1 MEDCM
6 NKIVSENDAKVMSKG
21 QVTIPKNIREALGVD
36 TGDRITFI
44 TDEDGV
50 RIVNSAVYALLK
62 IQKQMK
68 GEAKKK
74 SLFTEEDIV
83 EWISK
88 SRKKKSK

>member
-1 MEDCM
+1 
-6 NKIVSENDAKVMSKG
+6 MSKFFRNLLFSLIASVG
-21 QVTIPKNIREALGVD
+21 LFIIIVVVLEALGVD

-44 TDEDGV
+44 TDEGGV

>member
-44 TDEDGV
+44 TDEGGV

-62 IQKQMK
+62 IQKQME
-68 GEAKKK
+68 GEAKKAGLHTEDDVLKLIK
-74 SLFTEEDIV
+74 SI
-83 EWISK
+83 
-88 SRKKKSK
+88 RKSKK